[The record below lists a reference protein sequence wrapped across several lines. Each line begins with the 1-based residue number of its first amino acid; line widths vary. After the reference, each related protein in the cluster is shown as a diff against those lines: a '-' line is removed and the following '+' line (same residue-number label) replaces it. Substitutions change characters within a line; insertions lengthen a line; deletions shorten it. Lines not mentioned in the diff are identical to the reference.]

1 VDQVYKDPVLR
12 ENNNFLRHVKETQD
26 SYIIEYYQVNSRSGN
41 LYDPIQQENKALRIM
56 KSLRIAKGRASVDIF
71 IENINK
77 EVETYEKQ
85 QSFCTNPENFR
96 SRPFSS

>member
-12 ENNNFLRHVKETQD
+12 NNNNFLRHVKETQG
-26 SYIIEYYQVNSRSGN
+26 SYIIEYYQINSRSNN

-56 KSLRIAKGRASVDIF
+56 KSLRIAKGRASVDIL

-77 EVETYEKQ
+77 EIETYEKQ
-85 QSFCTNPENFR
+85 QSFYTNPENFR